1 MQPFYGGARIT
12 LFSIKVS
19 MEDLQTINDIINGA
33 VKDSSYVTVLISS
46 GVFIL
51 YTLIIK
57 VVELFKAKD
66 RNKPIIEMASAIKE
80 VSENVVKLNQVLD
93 KTIQDAETKEASR
106 INNIILTAFNSF
118 KAALLDQCIDI
129 VIYNHIETTR
139 DNVKQTIYKTTS
151 TEYYKLYS
159 IFSAYEHDSVN
170 VATKIKEE
178 WIDDITNECLKII
191 YDGAEATL
199 RIRQLNNKLNLIIEE
214 YSIYIKNKVFNH

>member
-1 MQPFYGGARIT
+1 
-12 LFSIKVS
+12 
-19 MEDLQTINDIINGA
+19 MEDLQTINEIINGA
-33 VKDSSYVTVLISS
+33 VKDSSYITVLISS
-46 GVFIL
+46 CVFIL

-57 VVELFKAKD
+57 IVELFKAKD

-93 KTIQDAETKEASR
+93 KTIQDAESKETGR
-106 INNIILTAFNSF
+106 INNIILTAFDSF
-118 KAALLDQCIDI
+118 KSAVLDQCIDI
-129 VIYNHIETTR
+129 VIHNNIKTAKE
-139 DNVKQTIYKTTS
+139 NIKQTIYKTIS

-159 IFSAYEHDSVN
+159 IFSAYEHDSVT

-178 WIDDITNECLKII
+178 WIDDITQECLKII
-191 YDGAEATL
+191 YDESEAAF